1 MSRNSSAF
9 PKMKWI
15 GLKLIERT
23 KTSSKQKNDN
33 NKFDQ
38 KTQIKNVV

>member
-1 MSRNSSAF
+1 
-9 PKMKWI
+9 MKWM
-15 GLKLIERT
+15 GLKLTERI
-23 KTSSKQKNDN
+23 KTSSKQKNNN